1 MILSSLTEHLR
12 PPTVPDQKSRPRG
25 PGPAGTTFGSLRTRN
40 FRLFMIGQLLSN
52 TGGWMQRIAQ
62 DWLVLTLTGSA
73 TAVGITTALQFA
85 STMLL
90 GLYGGLIADRW
101 PKRRILLVTQA
112 CAGVLA
118 ALLAALILTGSVRVW
133 HVYAVAFAL
142 GTVFALD
149 NPARQSFVNEMVG
162 PGRLHNAI
170 SLNSSVFQLGAL
182 IGPAVSG
189 LLINAA
195 GVGWSFALN
204 AASYAAPI
212 TALLMMR
219 TGELHVTA
227 RAART
232 EGRLRAGLRFAAEQ
246 RNVRLPILLVGVIGL
261 FTINLPVTLAA
272 YAKTVFDSG
281 AGGYGLL
288 SSLVAVGS
296 VVGALVSARRRRMT
310 LLSLIMLAGAVALL
324 ELLTA
329 AAPSQP
335 LCCVALVPLGT
346 VMLLFVTSANSIVQ
360 TAAPDALRGRV
371 ISIYLT
377 VFLGSGAFGGP
388 LVGYLSQHLGPR
400 EALCV
405 AGIVSMA
412 AATALAARLARGGAV
427 DLARAVALLRRVR
440 PA

>member
-1 MILSSLTEHLR
+1 MILSSLTDELC
-12 PPTVPDQKSRPRG
+12 PPTVHDQHSPPRP
-25 PGPAGTTFGSLRTRN
+25 PGGGSTTFGSLRTRN
-40 FRLFMIGQLLSN
+40 FRLFVVGQLFSN

-101 PKRRILLVTQA
+101 PKRRILLVTQV
-112 CAGVLA
+112 CAAALA
-118 ALLAALILTGSVRVW
+118 ALLAALVLTGSVRVW
-133 HVYAVAFAL
+133 HVYVIAFVL

-162 PGRLHNAI
+162 PQRLHNAI

-204 AASYAAPI
+204 AVSYVAPV
-212 TALLMMR
+212 TALLRMR
-219 TGELHVTA
+219 PRELHVTPH
-227 RAART
+227 AAKT
-232 EGRLRAGLRFAAEQ
+232 EGRLRAGLQFAAGH
-246 RNVRLPILLVGVIGL
+246 RNVRMPILLVGMIGL
-261 FTINLPVTLAA
+261 FTINLPVALAA

-296 VVGALVSARRRRMT
+296 VGGALISARRRSMS
-310 LLSLIMLAGAVALL
+310 LLSLVMLAGAVALL

-329 AAPSQP
+329 AAPSQL
-335 LCCVALVPLGT
+335 LCCAALVPLGT

-377 VFLGSGAFGGP
+377 VFIGSGAFGGP
-388 LVGYLSQHLGPR
+388 LVGYLSEHLGPR
-400 EALCV
+400 QALGT

-412 AATALAARLARGGAV
+412 AAAALAARLARGAAV
-427 DLARAVALLRRVR
+427 DPARALALLRRAR
-440 PA
+440 TA